1 MTIIGGGTPKTG
13 VPEYWG
19 GDIPWLSVKDFAG
32 DKRYVSETEKTITKK
47 GLENSSTKIL
57 NKGDI
62 IISARGTIGEVAQ
75 LQKDMAFNQSCYG
88 LKANE
93 KTTNDFLYYLMKF
106 VVRELKNKSH
116 GSVFDTITRKTFEN
130 VSVKLPPL
138 DTQDRITKLLSSL
151 DNKIQ
156 LNNETN
162 QTLEQIAQA
171 IFKHWFVEFEFPNE
185 KGEPYKSS
193 GGKFVD
199 SELGMI
205 PEGWGVKSLDQ
216 IAHYKNGLAMQK
228 YRPLDGE
235 ESLPV
240 LKIKELNQGFT
251 DENSDRCSCK
261 IDEEVKV
268 YDGDI
273 IFSWSG
279 TLLVK
284 IWMGGNAGLNQHL
297 FKVTSEIYPKW
308 FYYYWTKFYLDRFIR
323 IAADRAT
330 TMGHIK
336 RSHLKESLVAV
347 PPIEL
352 INEFNNLF
360 DPIIEKIVNTGIE
373 SRYLGELRD
382 TLLPKL
388 MSGEICVPEAEEV
401 VESCLQKSN

>member
-1 MTIIGGGTPKTG
+1 MGQSPKS
-13 VPEYWG
+13 EYYNS
-19 GDIPWLSVKDFAG
+19 D
-32 DKRYVSETEKTITKK
+32 KK
-47 GLENSSTKIL
+47 GLPFLQGNRTFGFKYPYFDMYCTEIKRVAEPGNVLLSVRAPV
-57 NKGDI
+57 GDVNI
-62 IISARGTIGEVAQ
+62 ATEKVCIGRGICSLRMKNG
-75 LQKDMAFNQSCYG
+75 N
-88 LKANE
+88 NE
-93 KTTNDFLYYLMKF
+93 FLYYLLRAF
-106 VVRELKNKSH
+106 NKY
-116 GSVFDTITRKTFEN
+116 I
-130 VSVKLPPL
+130 
-138 DTQDRITKLLSSL
+138 
-151 DNKIQ
+151 
-156 LNNETN
+156 TN
-162 QTLEQIAQA
+162 QESGTVFGSINKKQIENLFLPFPSDFIQKKISDILKALDDKIVMNNNINNTLEEIAQA